1 MNSADVVVVG
11 AGVFGSW
18 IAYLLRKTGRSVI
31 LLESQSPGHARAS
44 SGGETRI
51 IRMSYGPHELY
62 TRFAIRSM
70 QLWQDLDQQASEK
83 LFYRTGVLLLA
94 RNDVPYAPATA
105 ATLKQLNV
113 HCEQLS
119 RSDLEYRYPQFEFG
133 PINWGLLEPDSGVIA
148 ARRAVKATFELAL
161 KAGVTAY
168 RGVATPA
175 SSAGLPNGL
184 TTTDNETIQAG
195 TYVFACGP
203 WLPTLF
209 PEILSKCLYPT
220 RQEVFFFGAPPGDNR
235 FAPPNLPTNI
245 KFGGEA
251 YCVPDLDGRGV
262 KIGMDHH
269 GQRIDPD
276 NDDRIP
282 STEKLHRAQLILGS
296 RFPALRGAPLVESRV
311 CQYTNTSSG
320 DFLVDRHPKHSNIWL
335 VGGGS
340 GHGFK
345 HGPAVADYFISQLDG
360 RVPAEPQLTLA
371 TKNTVL
377 QRTVY

>member
-1 MNSADVVVVG
+1 MHSADVVVVG

-18 IAYLLRKTGRSVI
+18 IAYLLRKTGRSVT
-31 LLESQSPGHARAS
+31 LLEAQSPGHARAS

-70 QLWQDLDQQASEK
+70 QLWQDLDQQTSDK

-94 RNDVPYAPATA
+94 RDEDPYAPATV
-105 ATLKQLNV
+105 TILKKLNV
-113 HCEQLS
+113 HCEHLT
-119 RSDLEYRYPQFEFG
+119 RPDLEHRYPQFEFG
-133 PINWGLLEPDSGVIA
+133 SINWGLIEPDSGVIA
-148 ARRAVKATFELAL
+148 ARRAVKAVFEIAL
-161 KAGVTAY
+161 KAGVTAC
-168 RGVATPA
+168 RGVANPV
-175 SSAGLPNGL
+175 SSVGLPHGL
-184 TTTDNETIQAG
+184 TTTDNRTIQAD

-209 PEILSKCLYPT
+209 PKILSKRLYPT

-245 KFGGEA
+245 IFRGEA

-269 GQRIDPD
+269 GPRIDPD
-276 NDDRIP
+276 NDDRTP
-282 STEKLHRAQLILGS
+282 STEKLNQARSILGS
-296 RFPALRGAPLVESRV
+296 RFPALRGAPLLESRV
-311 CQYTNTSSG
+311 CQYTNTSNG
-320 DFLVDRHPKHSNIWL
+320 DFLIDQHPEYSNIWL

-360 RVPAEPQLTLA
+360 RVPAEPRLTLA
-371 TKNTVL
+371 MKDTVQ